1 MPSEIDI
8 NTLAF
13 SDYSS
18 TTGFYIYVANEGNGG
33 GGSTILQL
41 DSSLANSF
49 DFATVIGTGFN
60 GPSGLAENTTSSVD
74 PILYI
79 SDDNNAIYSQNLSD
93 NFTIVTNSSNSL
105 SNPNA
110 LHYNESQN
118 ILYIA
123 ESGSLISSL
132 NLVSLAQTTLAQD
145 YAGPQ
150 AVVMEEGDND
160 LYFTD
165 FSGHVYTIDLDSASL
180 PVVSPNGVLSSM
192 VAPDTE
198 GGLAI
203 NSVGDT
209 LYVSDYTE
217 GKVFEV
223 NTATGASS
231 LLVDFANFSARGLA
245 LGPNENTLFITGYL
259 SDEIIEYNLLTDT
272 PYLFA
277 NNDSSSTNGKL
288 DGPFG
293 LVLSQYDYPS
303 FSLDPLVDLT
313 ITDIDTTAG
322 TIQIS
327 IANIGTGDLDPGAPG
342 TLYIYFNEEA
352 SPSDV
357 ESGHANAD
365 WTYRFSTMSDQSFRT
380 ADATGNTI
388 SIVTPQALSV
398 GDDGHPIGSIYA
410 YIDYLEEITESNET
424 NNGYYWRACD
434 GITSFHGID
443 NGPNNGTVTAATVPA
458 TIYPQ
463 AIAAKDGFISQLNLS
478 SLDTQHIDFEATQG
492 WGYGNF
498 AGTPGDYDAS
508 SVDPSVSALV
518 SSPFNVLG
526 SSASQNATGSLIYVG
541 DSSAS
546 ETQVRFD
553 LINTNGGASAGATVD
568 DPGIGK
574 IDSIN
579 DFDRGISTTVTA
591 TQFTDGQ
598 WLEFAS
604 TEVNDAAGQL
614 VITFEYPV
622 AAVGFYLMGREDGKN
637 NVTLTLTMAD
647 GSSQIPVE
655 AYPIIPTGDPS
666 TPTSNDDDGSVQFYG
681 FISPSDAGA
690 GCLIQSITIEEI
702 YKSPFSRDI
711 ISIDDLYF
719 VTTDTTEFADYWV
732 DLNSIIN
739 GTYKDDILDG
749 TIGNDDIATLKGA
762 DFVNALA
769 GDDDIT
775 LTADATWDTGYSAK
789 NISNLNSVGTNEKI
803 SVQGF
808 NKFSD
813 VIDGG
818 DDIDTLILTKGDDA
832 FFIDDVYSDHHSSL
846 TLSSTTQ
853 STARII
859 NLEAIRAGKGDDI
872 VDLTSANFVLT
883 EAITVYGGAGDDNL
897 WGSNGNDTIDGG
909 EDNDT
914 LFGGAGDDTLIGGH
928 GADVFQF
935 TATSGSNVIEDF
947 NSVDGDSVELHY
959 RAGDHHT
966 NAVLSLD
973 SGVLTWNT
981 SGSENVS
988 IDLSYATSSST
999 LSDVEASITF
1009 VEII

>member
-1 MPSEIDI
+1 MMESRIMPEIDI

-192 VAPDTE
+192 VAPNTE

-293 LVLSQYDYPS
+293 LVLSEYDYPS

-313 ITDIDTTAG
+313 ITGIDIDSTTDE
-322 TIQIS
+322 IQVS
-327 IANIGTGDLDPGAPG
+327 IANIGTDDLDPSASG
-342 TLYIYFNEEA
+342 TLYIYFNDDA
-352 SPSDV
+352 NPSDV
-357 ESGHANAD
+357 ASGHASAD
-365 WTYRFSTMSDQSFRT
+365 WTYSFSTLSDQSFRT
-380 ADATGNTI
+380 ADATANTI
-388 SIVTPQALSV
+388 TVVAPQTLSF
-398 GDDGHPIGSIYA
+398 GDDGDPIGSIYA
-410 YIDYLEEITESNET
+410 YIDYLEEITESDET
-424 NNGYYWRACD
+424 NNDYYWRACD
-434 GITSFHGID
+434 GITSFHDID
-443 NGPNNGTVTAATVPA
+443 DGPTNGTVTTVTDPA
-458 TIYPQ
+458 LTYPQ
-463 AIAAKDGFISQLNLS
+463 AIAAKDDFISQLNPG
-478 SLDTQHIDFEATQG
+478 DIQVIDFEPTQG

-498 AGTPGDYDAS
+498 AGTSGDYDAS
-508 SVDPSVSALV
+508 GVDPSVSAFV
-518 SSPFNVLG
+518 SSPFNVAG
-526 SSASQNATGSLIYVG
+526 SAASQNATGSITYVG
-541 DSSAS
+541 NSSVPEA
-546 ETQVRFD
+546 QVRFD
-553 LINTNGGASAGATVD
+553 LINTNGASSVGATVD

-579 DFDRGISTTVTA
+579 DFDRGISTTETS

-604 TEVNDAAGQL
+604 TELNDQAGQM
-614 VITFEYPV
+614 VVTFEYPV
-622 AAVGFYLMGREDGKN
+622 AAVGFYLMGREDSKN

-647 GSSQIPVE
+647 GSSQIPAD

-666 TPTSNDDDGSVQFYG
+666 TSTSNNDDGSVQFYG
-681 FISPSDAGA
+681 FISPSGAQA

-711 ISIDDLYF
+711 VSIDDLYF
-719 VTTDTTEFADYWV
+719 VTTDTTEFANYQI
-732 DLNSIIN
+732 DLNSVTTGTTADDIIN
-739 GTYKDDILDG
+739 GT
-749 TIGNDDIATLKGA
+749 TGNDEISTGLGA
-762 DFVNALA
+762 DVVYALA
-769 GDDDIT
+769 G
-775 LTADATWDTGYSAK
+775 
-789 NISNLNSVGTNEKI
+789 
-803 SVQGF
+803 
-808 NKFSD
+808 
-813 VIDGG
+813 
-818 DDIDTLILTKGDDA
+818 
-832 FFIDDVYSDHHSSL
+832 
-846 TLSSTTQ
+846 
-853 STARII
+853 
-859 NLEAIRAGKGDDI
+859 
-872 VDLTSANFVLT
+872 
-883 EAITVYGGAGDDNL
+883 
-897 WGSNGNDTIDGG
+897 ND
-909 EDNDT
+909 
-914 LFGGAGDDTLIGGH
+914 
-928 GADVFQF
+928 
-935 TATSGSNVIEDF
+935 
-947 NSVDGDSVELHY
+947 
-959 RAGDHHT
+959 
-966 NAVLSLD
+966 
-973 SGVLTWNT
+973 
-981 SGSENVS
+981 
-988 IDLSYATSSST
+988 
-999 LSDVEASITF
+999 SIT
-1009 VEII
+1009 

>member
-1 MPSEIDI
+1 
-8 NTLAF
+8 
-13 SDYSS
+13 
-18 TTGFYIYVANEGNGG
+18 
-33 GGSTILQL
+33 
-41 DSSLANSF
+41 
-49 DFATVIGTGFN
+49 
-60 GPSGLAENTTSSVD
+60 
-74 PILYI
+74 
-79 SDDNNAIYSQNLSD
+79 
-93 NFTIVTNSSNSL
+93 
-105 SNPNA
+105 
-110 LHYNESQN
+110 
-118 ILYIA
+118 
-123 ESGSLISSL
+123 
-132 NLVSLAQTTLAQD
+132 
-145 YAGPQ
+145 
-150 AVVMEEGDND
+150 
-160 LYFTD
+160 
-165 FSGHVYTIDLDSASL
+165 
-180 PVVSPNGVLSSM
+180 
-192 VAPDTE
+192 
-198 GGLAI
+198 
-203 NSVGDT
+203 
-209 LYVSDYTE
+209 
-217 GKVFEV
+217 
-223 NTATGASS
+223 
-231 LLVDFANFSARGLA
+231 
-245 LGPNENTLFITGYL
+245 
-259 SDEIIEYNLLTDT
+259 
-272 PYLFA
+272 
-277 NNDSSSTNGKL
+277 
-288 DGPFG
+288 
-293 LVLSQYDYPS
+293 
-303 FSLDPLVDLT
+303 
-313 ITDIDTTAG
+313 
-322 TIQIS
+322 
-327 IANIGTGDLDPGAPG
+327 
-342 TLYIYFNEEA
+342 
-352 SPSDV
+352 
-357 ESGHANAD
+357 
-365 WTYRFSTMSDQSFRT
+365 
-380 ADATGNTI
+380 
-388 SIVTPQALSV
+388 
-398 GDDGHPIGSIYA
+398 
-410 YIDYLEEITESNET
+410 
-424 NNGYYWRACD
+424 
-434 GITSFHGID
+434 
-443 NGPNNGTVTAATVPA
+443 
-458 TIYPQ
+458 
-463 AIAAKDGFISQLNLS
+463 
-478 SLDTQHIDFEATQG
+478 
-492 WGYGNF
+492 
-498 AGTPGDYDAS
+498 
-508 SVDPSVSALV
+508 
-518 SSPFNVLG
+518 
-526 SSASQNATGSLIYVG
+526 
-541 DSSAS
+541 
-546 ETQVRFD
+546 
-553 LINTNGGASAGATVD
+553 
-568 DPGIGK
+568 
-574 IDSIN
+574 
-579 DFDRGISTTVTA
+579 
-591 TQFTDGQ
+591 
-598 WLEFAS
+598 
-604 TEVNDAAGQL
+604 
-614 VITFEYPV
+614 
-622 AAVGFYLMGREDGKN
+622 MGREDGKN

-666 TPTSNDDDGSVQFYG
+666 THTSNDDDGSVQFYG